1 MDSKKPNIQGIKASS
16 VKNIKKIL
24 DKNEQNDKE
33 PQTPKI
39 ALNPGSFSQATNMGF
54 PAPQQAPQPNILS
67 LQLLTKNYDDYE
79 RARVSNKQLGSLKSF
94 SYNTFHGLYKDYN
107 EDKIIVVNQIKKPAS
122 SKMKAWPKIS
132 YFGIFDGHGGEGC
145 AEYLKEN
152 FLNYLIENKNFPFD
166 IKLSLI
172 ETFEKIEEAF
182 FKEKCGT
189 SLELSDRSGSCALV
203 SIIFDNKIYIANLG
217 DSRAIMSVNGGTKVK
232 SLTNDHKPNNPR
244 EFERAIKNGSKI
256 YADDNDDPDRDVS
269 KLIFIKDKSEFEK
282 YKKTDNKKDDIVFR
296 EYPSDL
302 AVMRTVGDIK
312 AKRKEYGGN
321 PGTIINKPD
330 IFIYDINSND
340 DFIVLGCDGI
350 YDDLSNQE
358 ICNAAWFIFKNESK
372 EKNYDIHELTQ
383 DACDLI
389 IKYALEK
396 QTSDNLSCIVIGLD
410 GLEKFLK
417 NKSTKEK
424 VNNSLNNFKKGFK
437 RSATIK

>member
-1 MDSKKPNIQGIKASS
+1 MDSKKSNTQVLKASS

-39 ALNPGSFSQATNMGF
+39 ALNPGSFSQAANMGF

-172 ETFEKIEEAF
+172 ETFEKVEEAF

-189 SLELSDRSGSCALV
+189 SLELSDRSGTCALV
-203 SIIFDNKIYIANLG
+203 SIIFDNKIYIANIG

-232 SLTNDHKPNNPR
+232 PLTNDHKPNNPR
-244 EFERAIKNGSKI
+244 EFERALKNGSKI
-256 YADDNDDPDRDVS
+256 YSDYKDDPDRDVS
-269 KLIFIKDKSEFEK
+269 KLNFIKDKS
-282 YKKTDNKKDDIVFR
+282 
-296 EYPSDL
+296 
-302 AVMRTVGDIK
+302 
-312 AKRKEYGGN
+312 
-321 PGTIINKPD
+321 
-330 IFIYDINSND
+330 
-340 DFIVLGCDGI
+340 
-350 YDDLSNQE
+350 
-358 ICNAAWFIFKNESK
+358 
-372 EKNYDIHELTQ
+372 
-383 DACDLI
+383 
-389 IKYALEK
+389 
-396 QTSDNLSCIVIGLD
+396 
-410 GLEKFLK
+410 
-417 NKSTKEK
+417 
-424 VNNSLNNFKKGFK
+424 
-437 RSATIK
+437 